1 MAGSA
6 LSMNRAVAVFS
17 DFSGANLTDAIQAAS
32 TNPGRV
38 LRREG
43 VCIDLA
49 ADQPANL
56 VVFRTDP
63 NALRIEGVLLQGR
76 QVFASNG
83 WHLPS

>member
-1 MAGSA
+1 
-6 LSMNRAVAVFS
+6 
-17 DFSGANLTDAIQAAS
+17 
-32 TNPGRV
+32 V